1 MSDKK
6 KSGPWSPPSGKS
18 HPPAAGVHAPTPVH
32 KVKGGESAPNQAA
45 GIHPSVKK
53 PKLMG

>member
-6 KSGPWSPPSGKS
+6 SNGSKQ
-18 HPPAAGVHAPTPVH
+18 HPPPAGSHAPKDVH

-45 GIHPSVKK
+45 GIHPSVRK